1 MLDSTRN
8 IALKI
13 ILFKLDEFN
22 YALHLS
28 AVERVVLTVEI
39 TPLPNAPDIVTGV
52 LNFHGSIIPVINIRK
67 RFNLSERDFHIEDQL
82 IIARTSRRL
91 VAISVDSVTGVL
103 ELESGQLVD
112 IDSEFGYAKYLKGIA
127 KVEDKIILIHD
138 LESFLSLDEEKIIDE
153 AIVKS
158 AK

>member
-1 MLDSTRN
+1 MLDSNRT

-13 ILFKLDEFN
+13 ILFMLDEFN

-39 TPLPNAPDIVTGV
+39 TPLPNTPDIVTGV
-52 LNFHGSIIPVINIRK
+52 VNFHGTIIPVINIRK
-67 RFNLSERDFHIEDQL
+67 RFNLPEHEFQIEDQL
-82 IIARTSRRL
+82 IIARTSKRL

-103 ELESGQLVD
+103 ELESSQLVD
-112 IDSEFGYAKYLKGIA
+112 IESEFGYAKYLKGIA

-138 LESFLSLDEEKIIDE
+138 LELFLSLDEEKLIDE
-153 AIVKS
+153 AMVTFVK
-158 AK
+158 